1 MDGGQTEVIQR
12 LAIVETKVDNMDEK
26 LDRAITANET
36 AVEALSSARSAHHR
50 LDKIEDAQK
59 WLWRTI
65 AASII
70 TIVIGV
76 ILTAIKLQGG
86 A

>member
-1 MDGGQTEVIQR
+1 MCGGG
-12 LAIVETKVDNMDEK
+12 
-26 LDRAITANET
+26 
-36 AVEALSSARSAHHR
+36 SARSAHHR

-70 TIVIGV
+70 TIVVGA
-76 ILTAIKLQGG
+76 ILTVIKLQGG
-86 A
+86 ACVQADCL